1 MDLFKLKEKQ
11 TTIGREVGAG
21 VVTFMAMAYI
31 IFVNPQILG
40 AAMGGE
46 LVPALAVAT
55 CIGAGLLSILMGLA
69 SNYPLALAPGMGLNA
84 FLAFGVVMGLKVP
97 WPTAMG
103 IVFIEG
109 AIISLLVLTNVREGV
124 MNAIPLDLKR
134 AIGVGIGLL
143 IALIG
148 LQNAKLVVADPAT
161 MLAFGKLGPEA
172 LVAVFGLAATAFLM
186 LKKIRGAF
194 LIGILLATAAA
205 ITAGL
210 ARLPGS
216 PVAAVNAG
224 HFRTFFALDI
234 AGALRF
240 GLLGTVFAFL
250 ITDFFDTM
258 GTVVAVG
265 EQAGFLDESG
275 RMPRLKNVLLV
286 DSLGALCGGLF
297 GCSSVTTYVESA
309 AGVGEGG
316 RSGLTSVVTGIL
328 FLLAVFFT
336 PLVAIVPA
344 CATAPALVLVGFL
357 LIAGVRAIRW
367 DDAGTALP
375 AFLIMILIPFTFSIS
390 KGIGC
395 GFIAYVLLK
404 LLAGKIREVHP
415 LLVLVS
421 VLFAVDFYIS

>member
-1 MDLFKLKEKQ
+1 
-11 TTIGREVGAG
+11 
-21 VVTFMAMAYI
+21 
-31 IFVNPQILG
+31 
-40 AAMGGE
+40 
-46 LVPALAVAT
+46 
-55 CIGAGLLSILMGLA
+55 
-69 SNYPLALAPGMGLNA
+69 MGLNA
-84 FLAFGVVMGLKVP
+84 FLAFGVVMGMNVP

-109 AIISLLVLTNVREGV
+109 AVISVLVLTNVREGV

-161 MLAFGKLGPEA
+161 MLAFGKLGREA
-172 LVAVFGLAATAFLM
+172 LVAVFGLAVTAFLM

-205 ITAGL
+205 MAAGL

-216 PVAAVNAG
+216 PVAAVTAG
-224 HFRTFFALDI
+224 HFRTFLALDI

-240 GLLGTVFAFL
+240 ALLGTVFAFL

-265 EQAGFLDESG
+265 EQAGFLDRDG

-357 LIAGVRAIRW
+357 LIAGVRSIRW

-375 AFLIMILIPFTFSIS
+375 AFLTMVLIPFTFSIS

-415 LLVLVS
+415 LMVLVS
-421 VLFAVDFYIS
+421 VMFAVDFYIS

>member
-31 IFVNPQILG
+31 IFVNPRILG

-84 FLAFGVVMGLKVP
+84 FLAFGVVMGMKVP

-109 AIISLLVLTNVREGV
+109 AVISVLVLTNVREGV

-205 ITAGL
+205 MAAGL

-286 DSLGALCGGLF
+286 DSLGALCGGMF

-309 AGVGEGG
+309 AGVGDGG

-357 LIAGVRAIRW
+357 LIAGVRSIRW
-367 DDAGTALP
+367 DNAGTALP
-375 AFLIMILIPFTFSIS
+375 AFLIMVLIPFTFSIS

-415 LLVLVS
+415 LMVLVS